1 MTFIE
6 LYSQWMIVKQLVKQ
20 LVCFRMLQPG
30 DGEKNIHNIVMTFT
44 PQLAGTVVVS
54 CSMINQSYSIQFI
67 QVLSSLVICK
77 MINIMNAMGFYSSL
91 IKWHWHCVEVN

>member
-1 MTFIE
+1 
-6 LYSQWMIVKQLVKQ
+6 
-20 LVCFRMLQPG
+20 MLQPG

-67 QVLSSLVICK
+67 QILSSLVICK
-77 MINIMNAMGFYSSL
+77 INNIMNAMDLYSAL
-91 IKWHWHCVEVN
+91 IKGIGICVRVN